1 MKTTKAFSLVEA
13 LIATVIGAISILAI
27 TYSYIFFNNTYQKIT
42 DKAKMSASG
51 RTSLQ
56 MVAKDLRNAGYKN
69 MNYEATTG
77 QTWDRWIEKIDA
89 HDGTEGDKLRIW
101 YNTSVSDRLEIRY
114 YLKKNSSG
122 ETYLVREEIQN
133 PVRNPVKFEPKTIVS
148 KATDFQV
155 FYKIIAPLSRPIIVV
170 LFVITFIGIYSDY
183 ILAAIFLKDAN
194 LYTVALGINIVFMD
208 DFSNEWGSIAAAS
221 VIAATPI
228 AVLFLFF
235 QKQITGGLTAGSIK
249 G

>member
-1 MKTTKAFSLVEA
+1 MKKTKAFSLIEA

-27 TYSYIFFNNTYQKIT
+27 TYSYIFFNNSYQKIT

-51 RTSLQ
+51 RSSLQ

-89 HDGTEGDKLRIW
+89 HDGTKGDKLRIW

-114 YLKKNSSG
+114 YLKKDSSG

-133 PVRNPVKFEPKTIVS
+133 PVRNPVKFKPKTIVS
-148 KATDFQV
+148 KATDFQIFFNDQNGNRV
-155 FYKIIAPLSRPIIVV
+155 NNVNISSTVNQSKVHTAEVYITVRSPNELLNNPISFEM
-170 LFVITFIGIYSDY
+170 L
-183 ILAAIFLKDAN
+183 N
-194 LYTVALGINIVFMD
+194 
-208 DFSNEWGSIAAAS
+208 
-221 VIAATPI
+221 
-228 AVLFLFF
+228 
-235 QKQITGGLTAGSIK
+235 GGTAGNFTKRDKYLRETFYISVYLRNVVK
-249 G
+249 L

>member
-1 MKTTKAFSLVEA
+1 MKTTKAFSLIEA

-27 TYSYIFFNNTYQKIT
+27 TYSYIFFNNSYQKIT

-51 RTSLQ
+51 RSSLQ

-89 HDGTEGDKLRIW
+89 HDGTKGDKLRIW

-114 YLKKNSSG
+114 YLKKDSSG

-133 PVRNPVKFEPKTIVS
+133 PVRNPVKFKPKTIVS
-148 KATDFQV
+148 KATDFQIFFNDQNGNRV
-155 FYKIIAPLSRPIIVV
+155 NNVNISSTVNQSKVHTAEVYITVRSPNELLNNPISFEM
-170 LFVITFIGIYSDY
+170 L
-183 ILAAIFLKDAN
+183 N
-194 LYTVALGINIVFMD
+194 
-208 DFSNEWGSIAAAS
+208 
-221 VIAATPI
+221 
-228 AVLFLFF
+228 
-235 QKQITGGLTAGSIK
+235 GGTAGNFTKRDKYLRETFYISVYLRNVVK
-249 G
+249 L

>member
-1 MKTTKAFSLVEA
+1 MKTSKAFSLIEA

-27 TYSYIFFNNTYQKIT
+27 TYSYIFFNNSYQKIT

-69 MNYEATTG
+69 INYEAVTG

-89 HDGTEGDKLRIW
+89 HDGTKGDKLRIW

-114 YLKKNSSG
+114 YLKKDNSG

-148 KATDFQV
+148 KATDFQIFFNDQNGNRV
-155 FYKIIAPLSRPIIVV
+155 NNVNISSTVNQSKVHTAEVYITVRSPNELLNNPISFEM
-170 LFVITFIGIYSDY
+170 L
-183 ILAAIFLKDAN
+183 N
-194 LYTVALGINIVFMD
+194 
-208 DFSNEWGSIAAAS
+208 
-221 VIAATPI
+221 
-228 AVLFLFF
+228 
-235 QKQITGGLTAGSIK
+235 GGTAGNFTKRDKYLRETFYISVYLRNVVK
-249 G
+249 L

>member
-27 TYSYIFFNNTYQKIT
+27 TYSYIFFNNSYQKIT

-51 RTSLQ
+51 RSSLQ

-89 HDGTEGDKLRIW
+89 HDGTKGDKLRIW
-101 YNTSVSDRLEIRY
+101 YNTSASDRLEIRY
-114 YLKKNSSG
+114 YLKKDSSG

-133 PVRNPVKFEPKTIVS
+133 PVRNPVKFKPKTIVS
-148 KATDFQV
+148 KATDFQIFFNDQNGNRV
-155 FYKIIAPLSRPIIVV
+155 NNVNISSTVNQSKVHTAEVYITVRSPNELLNNPISFEM
-170 LFVITFIGIYSDY
+170 L
-183 ILAAIFLKDAN
+183 N
-194 LYTVALGINIVFMD
+194 
-208 DFSNEWGSIAAAS
+208 
-221 VIAATPI
+221 
-228 AVLFLFF
+228 
-235 QKQITGGLTAGSIK
+235 GGTAGNFTKRDKYLRETFYISVYLRNVVK
-249 G
+249 L